1 MGNGYPHP
9 GINISQIRFG
19 GGFAGLIFA
28 MGSVA
33 IFLAGMPEL
42 WYFLAAALAL
52 GSAFALALRAVHRR
66 SSRPAIEGIKI

>member
-1 MGNGYPHP
+1 VGNGYPHP

-42 WYFLAAALAL
+42 WYFLAAAFVLGIAL
-52 GSAFALALRAVHRR
+52 ALALRALYRR
-66 SSRPAIEGIKI
+66 SSRPAIEVIKI